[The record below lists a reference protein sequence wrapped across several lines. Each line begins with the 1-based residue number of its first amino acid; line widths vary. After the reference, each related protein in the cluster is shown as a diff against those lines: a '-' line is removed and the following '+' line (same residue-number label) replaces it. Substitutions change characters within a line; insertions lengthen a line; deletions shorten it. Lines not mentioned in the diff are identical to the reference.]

1 MYWRSQHVT
10 IEQYKIITFIIITSR
25 SVHRTKQHE
34 ENEEEQEGEAT
45 ADEEEDE
52 EEHKEENNN
61 IK

>member
-1 MYWRSQHVT
+1 MYWRPQHVT

-34 ENEEEQEGEAT
+34 ENEEEEQEGEAT

-52 EEHKEENNN
+52 EEHKEE
-61 IK
+61 KQ